1 MLCLE
6 LERKCIVEFLEV
18 VKKNVEN
25 IGKTTLTIAGGLFT
39 ILSIVLSFITWEDV
53 GITNIYVKILI
64 FLSILGVALIMSI
77 LWICII
83 KRNYLIWDN
92 GDGKINICYA
102 DIMKLR
108 FPKKDKTKKIVVIP
122 VNTCFDTIVDE
133 NLSLYDK
140 PLVSPTTVHGLWVK
154 NMIKHGFQVS
164 DIDSAIDNYLSLKG
178 IMPIKELSEQEK
190 KRGKRK
196 CFENGTIVVV
206 EGKNNIEFFLLAL
219 SEFDENNKAQASKEE
234 VIKCLKK
241 LLEFYDI
248 NGQGYQMYIT
258 LMGTGRS
265 RAGLTHYDSLQI
277 TKSVLSLYNEKIHG
291 TINIVVYQKDR
302 NKVSIFA

>member
-102 DIMKLR
+102 DIMKLG

-206 EGKNNIEFFLLAL
+206 EGKNNIEFFLWHYQNLM
-219 SEFDENNKAQASKEE
+219 KT
-234 VIKCLKK
+234 IKPRLQKKK
-241 LLEFYDI
+241 LL
-248 NGQGYQMYIT
+248 N
-258 LMGTGRS
+258 
-265 RAGLTHYDSLQI
+265 
-277 TKSVLSLYNEKIHG
+277 V
-291 TINIVVYQKDR
+291 
-302 NKVSIFA
+302 

>member
-102 DIMKLR
+102 DIMKLG

-206 EGKNNIEFFLLAL
+206 EGKNNIEF
-219 SEFDENNKAQASKEE
+219 
-234 VIKCLKK
+234 
-241 LLEFYDI
+241 YDI
-248 NGQGYQMYIT
+248 NVQGYQMYIT

>member
-1 MLCLE
+1 MN
-6 LERKCIVEFLEV
+6 FFEV
-18 VKKNVEN
+18 MKKNVEN

-39 ILSIVLSFITWEDV
+39 VLSIVLSFITWEDV
-53 GITNIYVKILI
+53 GITDIFIKILI
-64 FLSILGVALIMSI
+64 FLSILCVALIVSI
-77 LWICII
+77 LWICIV

-92 GDGKINICYA
+92 GDGKINVCYA
-102 DIMKLR
+102 DIMKLG
-108 FPKKDKTKKIVVIP
+108 FSQKNKTKKIVVIP

-133 NLSLYDK
+133 NLSIYDK
-140 PLVSPTTVHGLWVK
+140 PLVSPTTVHGMWIK
-154 NMIKHGFQVS
+154 NMINHGFQIS

-178 IMPIKELSEQEK
+178 IIPIKELSQQEK

-196 CFENGTIVVV
+196 CFENGTIAVV

-302 NKVSIFA
+302 NKVSIFD